1 MCTSYWQARPSGRSA
16 SWCRSRPRRAP
27 RRAGA
32 LAGQP
37 RPRDPQRPAN
47 LRAVP
52 GPGPAPRPGRRAQR
66 SAVVLLCVLPVLGP
80 GRVRRPLPL
89 VLRIVVPTV
98 PLRAL
103 TLPGLF
109 AGTRGRG
116 GKRDAG
122 RDRRRSG
129 AGLSP
134 YQLGSTLRRVWLWAS
149 PSNLVSSYHL
159 RRLCAGREGGSK
171 GWGSGL
177 GQRPQL
183 ISPAKWGRMTWSG
196 GRNAPGQCAC
206 VPQAALWLRLRGG
219 PVPTGCAQ

>member
-1 MCTSYWQARPSGRSA
+1 MAKLCSMCTSYWQARPSGRSA

-134 YQLGSTLRRVWLWAS
+134 YQLGFDPAEGVALGKSFESGFILPFTPALRWQG
-149 PSNLVSSYHL
+149 
-159 RRLCAGREGGSK
+159 GRIQGV
-171 GWGSGL
+171 
-177 GQRPQL
+177 GQRTGPEA
-183 ISPAKWGRMTWSG
+183 PADFSS
-196 GRNAPGQCAC
+196 
-206 VPQAALWLRLRGG
+206 
-219 PVPTGCAQ
+219 